1 MGWRVE
7 ERGEE
12 WGEVERGEELGSAVE
27 DRGEEVRKLEEE
39 RGEEEEEPNGV
50 FRGEVQGDL

>member
-12 WGEVERGEELGSAVE
+12 LGSAGE

-39 RGEEEEEPNGV
+39 RGEEEEEANGD